1 MVSADQETIYSDQ
14 NPFKIFSSSYS
25 SLPANTE
32 LLQSAIRPAGA
43 GDSPSPPPINLQTEN
58 PPVNVKTNLLKSA
71 IRPIVSFTS
80 AIPKLSQVKDS
91 AKYSS
96 LPKQKTSEL
105 PTLVGTNSTLPTQS
119 VSYQNRQV
127 RDIYVCTLPYIVFLK
142 CKYCFIQLCNPQY
155 GYAINCMVCLFF

>member
-32 LLQSAIRPAGA
+32 LLQSAIRPAVVA
-43 GDSPSPPPINLQTEN
+43 GDSPSPPPVNLQTEN
-58 PPVNVKTNLLKSA
+58 PPVNIKTNLLKSA

-91 AKYSS
+91 SKYST
-96 LPKQKTSEL
+96 LPKYKTSEL
-105 PTLVGTNSTLPTQS
+105 PTFVGANSTLPPQS
-119 VSYQNRQV
+119 VSYQYRQV
-127 RDIYVCTLPYIVFLK
+127 KNMSIIFKTQNVYVIAFL
-142 CKYCFIQLCNPQY
+142 Y
-155 GYAINCMVCLFF
+155 M

>member
-127 RDIYVCTLPYIVFLK
+127 RDIYAHYHV
-142 CKYCFIQLCNPQY
+142 
-155 GYAINCMVCLFF
+155 